1 MVFRIIEQ
9 PKNPP
14 YTNYVGHEVNL
25 KPRLVTCP
33 KCGYEIKTDLPNP
46 RCGDCRSVL
55 ITLVG
60 SMYKEDKNE

>member
-1 MVFRIIEQ
+1 MIIEP

-14 YTNYVGHEVNL
+14 YTNHTGHEVNL

-33 KCGYEIKTDLPNP
+33 KCLYEIKTDLPAP

-55 ITLVG
+55 IIIVR
-60 SMYKEDKNE
+60 SMYND